1 MRQKV
6 FLEIQKIFFSERV
19 VRHQRV
25 VQAAQRGGGVTVHG
39 GVQELLRCGT
49 EGRGQWVWWDG
60 LVLGL
65 EILEVFS
72 NLHDS
77 VIP

>member
-1 MRQKV
+1 M
-6 FLEIQKIFFSERV
+6 
-19 VRHQRV
+19 

-49 EGRGQWVWWDG
+49 EGRGQLVWWDG

-77 VIP
+77 VIL

>member
-1 MRQKV
+1 M
-6 FLEIQKIFFSERV
+6 
-19 VRHQRV
+19 